1 MQCATIEFA
10 SDAECSTALMLNEAG
25 TLPASYCSCASAMPC
40 TNSDTVPRLLTI
52 AVVVDTPI
60 SVTRLVPASET
71 MMQTDALV
79 DDPDDVPD
87 ESGSTA
93 ANAPADDKLEPAA
106 SVEEGVPPEPEPEP
120 QPEVVVFGGY
130 QPEGEPE
137 PEPEPE
143 PVAPESAVVAA
154 ARIGAAVAGAYKFG
168 VETMERAKEIDG
180 AELTPALAAVDYCR
194 RRARLS
200 FPGVLRSR
208 VTAKSLH

>member
-120 QPEVVVFGGY
+120 
-130 QPEGEPE
+130 
-137 PEPEPE
+137 
-143 PVAPESAVVAA
+143 VAPESAVVAA